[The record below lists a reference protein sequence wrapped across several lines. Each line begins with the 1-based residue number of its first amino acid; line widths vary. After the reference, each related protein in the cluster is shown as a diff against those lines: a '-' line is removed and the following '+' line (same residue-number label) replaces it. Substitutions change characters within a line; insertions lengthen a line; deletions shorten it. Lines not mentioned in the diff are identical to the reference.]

1 MPPRSS
7 DARNLGLPGN
17 MSEGNSYRQILRSSS
32 IIGGASVINIL
43 VGLARMKVAAV
54 LLGPAGVGLIGLFT
68 NLVATATGVA
78 GLGVGTVGTRQIAEA
93 AGQGEPRHVWMV
105 RRALFWLTLG
115 LALMGGLAFWLL
127 RNVLAERVLQD
138 ASLAGALGW
147 LSIAVALGVAA
158 ASQTALLN
166 GMRRIG
172 DLARVSVWS
181 AVLSTLAAIAA
192 LWWWGR
198 GGIVVYVLAVPVAS
212 FLLGHWYVS
221 RLPRGVH
228 AKAAASGLSEQWRIM
243 LRLGFAFMVAGLAGT
258 VGQLAVRTLVQR
270 ELGADALG
278 HFQAAWAISMT
289 YIGFVLGA
297 MGADYYPRLTAVIQ
311 DPAAVNRLVNEQT
324 EVALLLAAPVLLAML
339 ALAPWVIRL
348 LYSAEFVEAV
358 EVLRWQVLGDI
369 LKIASWPLGFIL
381 VAAGAGK
388 TFMATEW
395 LAMGLF
401 FVFSFLLLPVMGI
414 AATGAAFFAMYV
426 IYLALVWA
434 LAVRRTGFRWA
445 RSVQRLLVLLL
456 GAAMLIAVIG
466 AKSKEGA
473 AVTGL
478 LLALGFVIFALDR
491 LSSMSGLGGASAAI
505 ASIGGAL
512 KEKFGIRND

>member
-1 MPPRSS
+1 MT
-7 DARNLGLPGN
+7 
-17 MSEGNSYRQILRSSS
+17 EGSSYRQILRSSS

-43 VGLARMKVAAV
+43 VGLLRMKVAAV
-54 LLGPAGVGLIGLFT
+54 LLGPTGFGLIGLFT
-68 NLVATATGVA
+68 NIVVTGAGVA

-93 AGQGEPRHVWMV
+93 AGQDDPRRIWLV

-115 LALMGGLAFWLL
+115 LALVGGLVFWLL
-127 RNVLAERVLQD
+127 RGVLAERVLED

-172 DLARVSVWS
+172 DLARLSVWS
-181 AVLSTLAAIAA
+181 AVLSTLAAVAA

-198 GGIVVYVLAVPVAS
+198 GGILAYVLAAPVAN
-212 FLLGHWYVS
+212 FILGHWYVS
-221 RLPRGVH
+221 RLPSVAL
-228 AKAAASGLSEQWRIM
+228 AKARWPDMSGQWRTM
-243 LRLGFAFMVAGLAGT
+243 LHLGFAFMVAALAGT
-258 VGQLAVRTLVQR
+258 VGQLAVRALVQR

-278 HFQAAWAISMT
+278 HFHAAWAISMT

-297 MGADYYPRLTAVIQ
+297 MATDYYPRLTAVIN

-348 LYSAEFVEAV
+348 LYSAEFLEAV
-358 EVLRWQVLGDI
+358 DVLRWQVLGDI

-381 VAAGAGK
+381 LASGAGK
-388 TFMATEW
+388 TYVGTEW

-401 FVFSFLLLPVMGI
+401 FALTFLLLPVMGI
-414 AATGAAFFAMYV
+414 AATGASVLGMYG
-426 IYLALVWA
+426 IYLVLLWA
-434 LAVRRTGFRWA
+434 LAVRRTGFAWTGEVKRHAVLIFASGMAIHVLAWVSEWA
-445 RSVQRLLVLLL
+445 
-456 GAAMLIAVIG
+456 AAGVG
-466 AKSKEGA
+466 
-473 AVTGL
+473 T
-478 LLALGFVIFALDR
+478 LLAAWWGVFALVR
-491 LSSMSGLGGASAAI
+491 LAHASGLGGPVGKMAGVARAI
-505 ASIGGAL
+505 LVKGGIWR
-512 KEKFGIRND
+512 G